1 MSSAEQFEADP
12 ELEAALYDLC
22 EALSDNDSSELST
35 LVSAGLEADP
45 AVAVSLLSAVGGQD
59 AARMRQFAIPD
70 DLHAYA
76 LIVSK
81 IIQDLTSTTPSAKNT
96 GEASGNNIH
105 RLSCL
110 QLYNLAG
117 QMSLPSF
124 EQCQRFL
131 SKRLEM
137 REMSKLGEEVDLDRF
152 VGDEAYREDTVLG
165 LALVGTEEALRD
177 ALVPLKPATRHRHL
191 LQSLHIVISALFMLP
206 QVP

>member
-81 IIQDLTSTTPSAKNT
+81 IIQDLTSTTPSANNI
-96 GEASGNNIH
+96 GEASGNLH

-177 ALVPLKPATRHRHL
+177 ALVPLKPAIRHRHL